1 MNYKIFE
8 NKIIYTENEEV
19 LGEIDFEKVGE
30 NLFNINH
37 TFVDPKLRGKGIGK
51 KLVELA
57 KEEIEKRNGKVVASC
72 SYANKVLKDK

>member
-19 LGEIDFEKVGE
+19 LGEINFEKVGE
-30 NLFNINH
+30 NLFDINH